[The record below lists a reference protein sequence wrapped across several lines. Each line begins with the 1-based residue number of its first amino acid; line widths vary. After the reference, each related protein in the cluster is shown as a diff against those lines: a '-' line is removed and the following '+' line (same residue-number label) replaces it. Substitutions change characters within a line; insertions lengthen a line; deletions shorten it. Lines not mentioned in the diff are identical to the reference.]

1 MPADKDQIALAFM
14 GLAFRYGFRR
24 TSVEDVARSLR
35 ISKKTIYEAFSSKEA
50 MLEYALELAALEQR
64 AKVEARL
71 TETSALGR
79 ALQVVRI
86 ALADARAGFAANPGV
101 ELVDPEL
108 QASVNDRV
116 YGPMVRDLLAAGVAA
131 GAFQLP
137 DIDTTSRFVMAVGME
152 AVRQM
157 HDDPQSEPE
166 EVAVEAI
173 RRLIVGG
180 SGPAGAAAGAVEAG
194 AAGAG
199 ASTPA
204 KKPKKKNKKKQRGE

>member
-1 MPADKDQIALAFM
+1 MPADRDRIALAFM
-14 GLAFRYGFRR
+14 GLAFRHGFRR

-64 AKVEARL
+64 ARVEARL

-116 YGPMVRDLLAAGVAA
+116 YGPMVRDLLEAGVAS
-131 GAFQLP
+131 GAFSVT
-137 DIDTTSRFVMAVGME
+137 DVDMTTRFVMAIGME
-152 AVRQM
+152 AVREI
-157 HDDPQSEPE
+157 HDDPESRPE
-166 EVAVEAI
+166 ELAVVAV
-173 RRLIVGG
+173 RRLIT
-180 SGPAGAAAGAVEAG
+180 GAADTLPGGGATG
-194 AAGAG
+194 APPPPPP
-199 ASTPA
+199 T
-204 KKPKKKNKKKQRGE
+204 KKPKKKGKKRQRGE